1 MEYTLIRSSR
11 RTIAIEVKPDATIV
25 VRAPRRATVREI
37 ERIVAAKEGWINKH
51 IEKMKQRKAQLEK
64 SGVAPLSDEE
74 IRELAKKAAT
84 YIPERVRYY
93 AGIIGVSYG
102 RITIRKQK
110 TLWGS
115 CSAKG
120 NLNFNCLLMLKT
132 SELIDYVVVHELCH
146 RKHMNHSKAFW
157 DEVGKVMPDYRERRK
172 RLKSEGWPIGT
183 MPGLN

>member
-25 VRAPRRATVREI
+25 VRAPRRASVREI

-51 IEKMKQRKAQLEK
+51 IEKMKQRKAQLEE
-64 SGVAPLSDEE
+64 SGAAPLSDEE
-74 IRELAKKAAT
+74 IRELAKKAAA

-93 AGIIGVSYG
+93 AGIMGVSYG

-115 CSAKG
+115 CSTKG

-132 SELIDYVVVHELCH
+132 PDLIDYVVVHELCH

-157 DEVGKVMPDYRERRK
+157 EEVGKVMPDYRERR
-172 RLKSEGWPIGT
+172 RSLKMVSEAI
-183 MPGLN
+183 L